1 MNTNLKGYLAAV
13 FSAVCYGMNPLGALS
28 LYKMGF
34 NPDSAL
40 FFRFAVAAFFLALA
54 VVIRKESFKISRKE
68 LIYLAALGFM
78 FGLSSLT
85 YYGSFLYMDAGVA
98 STLLFIYPVLV
109 AVIMAVFFHE
119 KLTFPMMASIVV
131 ALLGVCVL
139 YNGAEV
145 SLSAMGVALVLI
157 SALSYA
163 LYLVIVNRANLNISA
178 FKLTFYSSFFCAIV
192 IFLHSL
198 TTKQAHLMWPTT
210 MDAWGYILILAIFP
224 GLLSLVLMAVA
235 VKHVGSTK
243 TAIFGALEPV
253 TAICIGVF
261 VFGETLTQRI
271 ILGIVLILAAVTLIV
286 VTNKKKVATDKEK
299 Q

>member
-54 VVIRKESFKISRKE
+54 VVIRKESFKITRKE
-68 LIYLAALGFM
+68 LIYLTALGFM

-235 VKHVGSTK
+235 VKHIGSTK

-271 ILGIVLILAAVTLIV
+271 ILGIVLILVAVTLIV

>member
-54 VVIRKESFKISRKE
+54 VVIRKESFEISRKE
-68 LIYLAALGFM
+68 LIYLTALGFM

-139 YNGAEV
+139 YHGAEV

-235 VKHVGSTK
+235 VKHIGSTK

-271 ILGIVLILAAVTLIV
+271 ILGIVLILVAVTLIV

>member
-1 MNTNLKGYLAAV
+1 MNTNLKGYVAAV
-13 FSAVCYGMNPLGALS
+13 FSAICYGMNPLGALS

-40 FFRFAVAAFFLALA
+40 FFRFAVAAILLAIA
-54 VVIRKESFKISRKE
+54 VVVRKESFRLSRKE
-68 LIYLAALGFM
+68 LIYLVALGFV

-85 YYGSFLYMDAGVA
+85 YYGSFVFMDAGIA
-98 STLLFIYPVLV
+98 STLLFVYPVMV

-119 KLTFPMMASIVV
+119 KLTYPMMFSIVI

-139 YNGAEV
+139 YYGAEI
-145 SLSAMGVALVLI
+145 SLSVMGVALVLI

-163 LYLVIVNRANLNISA
+163 LYLVIVNRANLNVSA
-178 FKLTFYSSFFCAIV
+178 FKLTFYSSFFCAV
-192 IFLHSL
+192 VVLLHSL
-198 TTKQAHLMWPTT
+198 TTKQAHLIWPTT
-210 MDAWGYILILAIFP
+210 MGAWGYILILAIFP

-235 VKHVGSTK
+235 VKHIGSTK

-261 VFGETLTQRI
+261 VFGEVLTQRI
-271 ILGIVLILAAVTLIV
+271 IFGIFLILVAVTLIV
-286 VTNKKKVATDKEK
+286 VTNKKKVVTHK
-299 Q
+299 